1 MYRIRPWLYIGK
13 VRETGEQATMNAY
26 NVGAILQLAYPAQHP
41 GIESLYI
48 NVDDGIPLPGG
59 TLQQG
64 TAFAHTQKTANRTLV
79 IGCGA
84 GISRSVTFT
93 MAVLHE
99 EEGISLL
106 DAYEQIVNIHPD
118 AMPHYELL
126 KSLGAYYNDP
136 QMTKALISRIWMVDN
151 LDDLSP

>member
-1 MYRIRPWLYIGK
+1 MYAIRPWLYIGK
-13 VRETGEQATMNAY
+13 VRETSERTIMYTYQI
-26 NVGAILQLAYPAQHP
+26 GAILQLAHPAQHP

-48 NVDDGIPLPGG
+48 PVEDGIPLPSAQ
-59 TLQQG
+59 LEQG
-64 TAFAHTQKTANRTLV
+64 ITFARTQKALGRNLV

-99 EEGISLL
+99 EEGINLL
-106 DAYEQIVNIHPD
+106 DAYKQIVAIHPE
-118 AMPHYELL
+118 AMPHFALL

-136 QMTKALISRIWMVDN
+136 AVTKALLARVWLMDTPE
-151 LDDLSP
+151 L